1 MLVII
6 NLLIIKI
13 VKNSKKFIYFYYFQ
27 AIGGLDG
34 LLGLFGKR
42 SAEQQRFL
50 DTLIQSLTD
59 VINAVVMPAVNTSIQ
74 SIALL
79 GAQITAGLSKLFLVL
94 VNVEI

>member
-1 MLVII
+1 M
-6 NLLIIKI
+6 KI
-13 VKNSKKFIYFYYFQ
+13 SKKFIYAYYFQ

-42 SAEQQRFL
+42 SAEQQKFFDL
-50 DTLIQSLTD
+50 LMQSLTD

-79 GAQITAGLSKLFLVL
+79 GAQLTAGLSKIFFVSFGFLFL
-94 VNVEI
+94 I

>member
-1 MLVII
+1 M
-6 NLLIIKI
+6 
-13 VKNSKKFIYFYYFQ
+13 KNSKKFIYFYYFQ